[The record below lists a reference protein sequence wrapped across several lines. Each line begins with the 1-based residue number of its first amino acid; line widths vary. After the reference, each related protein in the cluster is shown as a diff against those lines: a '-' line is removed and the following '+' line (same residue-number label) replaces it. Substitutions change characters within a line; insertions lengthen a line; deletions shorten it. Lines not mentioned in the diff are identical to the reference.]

1 MANPNAAPQRP
12 GKVVIDLTPGQEKIE
27 VDGFRLEQYVTGMSL
42 KYSATSRRPV
52 LLLDLLP
59 GTVEV
64 AGTRVNIEGD
74 FRDFL
79 IEQGWKPPA

>member
-1 MANPNAAPQRP
+1 MANPDAAPERP
-12 GKVVIDLTPGQEKIE
+12 GKVSIDLTRGQEKIE
-27 VDGFRLEQYVTGMSL
+27 VDGFRLEQYVTGMTL
-42 KYSATSRRPV
+42 KYSASKRVPV

-64 AGTRVNIEGD
+64 AGTHVLIEGE

-79 IEQGWKPPA
+79 VEQGWKPPA